1 MRTTIFYFCCFCA
14 ALIAQLNTRAQ
25 SYQLESIQQNH
36 FRNQQ
41 LLGNYDSISSFCV
54 QANSIIPEL
63 NSNWKKPKLT
73 LLPFVLSQQ
82 LNTHHPFGWND
93 GAMIQAKGYQV
104 LMRPG
109 ANIKY
114 GIFEVQLAPELV
126 FAANPNYPTNGM
138 YGNANNKSFQQ
149 IFPGQS
155 FVKAALGPIAIGVST
170 QNLWWGPGIY
180 SSLLMSNNAP
190 GFLHAFI
197 KTRKPLKTPI
207 GNFEFNIIGAK
218 LSSNRTLSY
227 ENNHLRTRSVPD
239 NWRYLNGY
247 AISWNPKWV
256 KGLFVGMTRAI
267 QEYGEPALKRN
278 IGFLG
283 KFFPAIVLPSQKKN
297 NMFDDTLGRDQ
308 LASFFMRWVLAKA
321 HAEFYIEFGKNDYGI
336 NLRDYLNGPTHSAA
350 YTVGFRKLI
359 QTASSNQ
366 IQLEAELTH
375 MSQSPD
381 YLVRSAGNWYEHGQV
396 EQGYSHYNQILGAG
410 AGFGSNVQTITATWI
425 NGNIRNG
432 FLVQRIERDPI
443 DRVVKWTDFSIGWMP
458 QWEYKKMLF
467 SAKIQLIRSD
477 NYSWE
482 KNNHPLNLHSR
493 LMVQYNFN

>member
-1 MRTTIFYFCCFCA
+1 MSRTIVYFFYLCLG
-14 ALIAQLNTRAQ
+14 LIAQMQTAAQ
-25 SYQLESIQQNH
+25 SYTLEPIQQNQ

-41 LLGNYDSISSFCV
+41 LLGIYDSITSFCV
-54 QANSIIPEL
+54 QNNSIVPEQKA
-63 NSNWKKPKLT
+63 NWKKPT
-73 LLPFVLSQQ
+73 ISLLPFVLAQQ
-82 LNTHHPFGWND
+82 FNTHHPFGWND

-114 GIFEVQLAPELV
+114 GIFEAQVAPEFV
-126 FAANPNYPTNGM
+126 FASNTNYPTNAL
-138 YGNANNKSFQQ
+138 YGNPNNHSYNQ
-149 IFPGQS
+149 ILPGQS
-155 FVKAALGPIAIGVST
+155 FVKVGLGPIAIGIST

-190 GFLHAFI
+190 GFFHAFI
-197 KTRKPLKTPI
+197 GSRKPIKTPI
-207 GNFEFNIIGAK
+207 GNIEFNLIGAK
-218 LSSNRTLSY
+218 LNSNKAFNY
-227 ENNHLRTRSVPD
+227 ENNHLRPQNIQD
-239 NWRYLNGY
+239 NWRYMNAY

-256 KGLFVGMTRAI
+256 KGFFLGMTRAI
-267 QEYGEPALKRN
+267 QEYGTPAFNRN
-278 IGFLG
+278 ISFLG
-283 KFFPAIVLPSQKKN
+283 KYIPAVISPTQKKN

-321 HAEFYIEFGKNDYGI
+321 RAEFYVEFGKNDYGI

-359 QTASSNQ
+359 ATTALKQ

-375 MSQSPD
+375 LSQSPD

-396 EQGYSHYNQILGAG
+396 LQGYTQNNQILGAG

-432 FLVQRIERDPI
+432 FLMQRIERDPI
-443 DRVVKWTDFSIGWMP
+443 DRAVKWTDFSMGWMP
-458 QWEYKKMLF
+458 QWEYKNLLF
-467 SAKIQLIRSD
+467 SAKIQWILSN

-482 KNNHPLNLHSR
+482 KNKNPINLHSR
-493 LMVQYNFN
+493 LMVQYNFK